1 MSSSAS
7 LAELTTGTQDE
18 RKTLI
23 RREQTRLLYA
33 NSNISAVVTVT
44 ATAALAYLQWT
55 VISHRV
61 ILAWACYMVAISL
74 VRFGAAQ
81 QFFRVSHSADAGT
94 DSWLNA
100 FVTGVCLAGLGWAA
114 AGIWLFP
121 QGDLTHQVLLAFVLG
136 GMMLGGG
143 SILAARPAAFL
154 SFLIP
159 AGLPTSLHFFMPVD
173 ETHLAMGSLAAVF
186 TLATIISTWRIY
198 LTIDAAMHLQFE
210 NKDLF
215 NALKLENARTEAL
228 NQTLE
233 LRVQERTSELNQAVS
248 FLREEIAERKLAEEE
263 RARMEV
269 DLRHAQ
275 KMQAVGVLAGG
286 VAHDFNNI
294 LTAVAGYVE
303 LAQDLLT
310 KDSEAYNHLE
320 QVTKATTRAG
330 DLVRGLLM
338 FSRKGAHSPDL
349 ISVADV
355 VTEAL
360 DLLRASIPSNV
371 EFQRNIDPDC
381 GCIFADPGLI
391 HQVVMNLCTNA
402 YQAMTGSRGQLDV
415 SLAPVDADTGLA
427 GLHPEIP
434 DGSYVRLR
442 VSDTGP
448 GIPPT
453 IAERIFEP
461 FFTTKT
467 RGQGTG
473 LGLSVV
479 HGIVT
484 GYGGFI
490 RFENRHPHGTTF
502 FVYLPRI
509 TTEHHVETVD
519 RAPSPKGTE
528 RILFVD
534 DEEAIA
540 KLGTRMLQELGYLVT
555 TKTSS
560 TEALSLFTGAPNLF
574 DLVVTDFMMP
584 HMTGGELIVRLRQVR
599 PDIPIILTSGFNDQV
614 ISSEES
620 RSLGVSEYIR
630 KPFSGATLAR
640 AIRRVLDPVKRS
652 SA

>member
-7 LAELTTGTQDE
+7 LAELTTGAQDA
-18 RKTLI
+18 RKGRVRT
-23 RREQTRLLYA
+23 EQTRLLYS
-33 NSNISAVVTVT
+33 NSNISAGVTIT
-44 ATAALAYLQWT
+44 ATAALAYLQWA
-55 VISHRV
+55 VISHPV
-61 ILAWACYMVAISL
+61 ILAWTCYMVAISIA
-74 VRFGAAQ
+74 RFGLALQ
-81 QFFRVSHSADAGT
+81 YSRVPHVADGR
-94 DSWLNA
+94 DPWFDV
-100 FVTGVCLAGLGWAA
+100 FVTGVFLSGVGWAS

-121 QGDLTHQVLLAFVLG
+121 EGDLTHQVLLAFVLG

-143 SILAARPAAFL
+143 SILAARPVAFL
-154 SFLIP
+154 LFLLP
-159 AGLPTSLHFFMPVD
+159 AGLPASLHFFLPLD
-173 ETHLAMGSLAAVF
+173 EAHLAMGSLACIF
-186 TLATIISTWRIY
+186 TLATVISTWRIY
-198 LTIDAAMHLQFE
+198 LTVDAALNLQFE
-210 NKDLF
+210 NQELVS
-215 NALKLENARTEAL
+215 ALQAENARTEAL
-228 NQTLE
+228 NQNLE

-248 FLREEIAERKLAEEE
+248 FLRKEIVERKLAEEE

-275 KMQAVGVLAGG
+275 KLQAIGVLAGG

-294 LTAVAGYVE
+294 LTAIAGYVE
-303 LAQDLLT
+303 LAQDLVP
-310 KDSEAYNHLE
+310 KDSEAYSHLE
-320 QVTKATTRAG
+320 QVTKASTRAS

-349 ISVADV
+349 ISVAQV

-371 EFQRNIDPDC
+371 QFHRNIDPDC

-402 YQAMTGSRGQLDV
+402 YQAMAGTRGQLEV
-415 SLAPVDADTGLA
+415 SLAPVEADTDSSNP
-427 GLHPEIP
+427 HPEIP
-434 DGSYVRLR
+434 AGSYVRLR

-448 GIPPT
+448 GIPQT

-502 FVYLPRI
+502 FVYLQRI
-509 TTEHHVETVD
+509 TSGRPVETVD
-519 RAPSPKGTE
+519 LGPVPKGAE

-540 KLGTRMLQELGYLVT
+540 KLGARMLQELGYLVT
-555 TKTSS
+555 AKTSS
-560 TEALSLFTGAPNLF
+560 TEALQLFTGGPNLF

-599 PDIPIILTSGFNDQV
+599 ADIPIILTSGFNDQV
-614 ISSEES
+614 ITSEES
-620 RSLGVSEYIR
+620 QNLGVSEYIR

-640 AIRRVLDPVKRS
+640 AIRRVLDPVNRRIG
-652 SA
+652 

>member
-1 MSSSAS
+1 MVTVSLARFGVGLQFSRVSRSSA
-7 LAELTTGTQDE
+7 
-18 RKTLI
+18 
-23 RREQTRLLYA
+23 
-33 NSNISAVVTVT
+33 
-44 ATAALAYLQWT
+44 
-55 VISHRV
+55 
-61 ILAWACYMVAISL
+61 
-74 VRFGAAQ
+74 GA
-81 QFFRVSHSADAGT
+81 G
-94 DSWLNA
+94 SWFNA
-100 FVTGVCLAGLGWAA
+100 FVTGVCLAGIGWAA

-121 QGDLTHQVLLAFVLG
+121 EGDLTHQVLLAFVLG

-159 AGLPTSLHFFMPVD
+159 AGLPTSLHFFIPVD
-173 ETHLAMGSLAAVF
+173 EVHLAMGSLAAIF

-198 LTIDAAMHLQFE
+198 LTIDGALRLQFD
-210 NKDLF
+210 NQDLVS
-215 NALKLENARTEAL
+215 ALKMENTRTEAL
-228 NQTLE
+228 NQNLE

-275 KMQAVGVLAGG
+275 KLQAIGVLAGG

-294 LTAVAGYVE
+294 LTAIAGYVE
-303 LAQDLLT
+303 LAQDLLS
-310 KDSEAYNHLE
+310 KDSEAHSHLE

-349 ISVADV
+349 ITVAQV

-371 EFQRNIDPDC
+371 EFHRNIDADC

-402 YQAMTGSRGQLDV
+402 YQAMAGSRGQLEV
-415 SLAPVDADTGLA
+415 SLVPIEANA
-427 GLHPEIP
+427 GTSDRPTEIP
-434 DGSYVRLR
+434 EGSYVRLR

-509 TTEHHVETVD
+509 TTGHPVEAVH
-519 RAPSPKGTE
+519 RHPSPKGTE

-540 KLGTRMLQELGYLVT
+540 KLGAHMLQELGYLVT
-555 TKTSS
+555 STTSS
-560 TEALSLFTGAPNLF
+560 TEALSLFTGAPHLF

-584 HMTGGELIVRLRQVR
+584 QMTGGELIVRLRQVR
-599 PDIPIILTSGFNDQV
+599 ADIPIILTSGFNDQV
-614 ISSEES
+614 ITSEES
-620 RSLGVSEYIR
+620 RGLGVSEYIR
-630 KPFSGATLAR
+630 KPFSGAILAR
-640 AIRRVLDPVKRS
+640 AIRKVLDPVSRPNG
-652 SA
+652 

>member
-7 LAELTTGTQDE
+7 LAEPTQGTRDD
-18 RKTLI
+18 RKALI
-23 RREQTRLLYA
+23 RAEQTRLLYA
-33 NSNISAVVTVT
+33 NSNVSARVTIT
-44 ATAALAYLQWT
+44 ATAALAYLQWG
-55 VISHRV
+55 VIAHPV
-61 ILAWACYMVAISL
+61 ILLWACYMVAIAL
-74 VRFGAAQ
+74 ARFGLALQ
-81 QFFRVSHSADAGT
+81 YSRVSHTANT
-94 DSWLNA
+94 DPWFNVFA
-100 FVTGVCLAGLGWAA
+100 TGVFLSGIGWAA

-121 QGDLTHQVLLAFVLG
+121 EGDLTHQVLLAFVLG

-143 SILAARPAAFL
+143 SILAARPVAFL
-154 SFLIP
+154 LFLVP
-159 AGLPTSLHFFMPVD
+159 AGLPASLHFFLPLD
-173 ETHLAMGSLAAVF
+173 EAHLAMGSLACIF
-186 TLATIISTWRIY
+186 TLATVISTWRIY
-198 LTIDAAMHLQFE
+198 LTVDAALNLQFE
-210 NKDLF
+210 NKDLVS
-215 NALKLENARTEAL
+215 ALQLENARTEGL
-228 NQTLE
+228 NQNLE

-248 FLREEIAERKLAEEE
+248 FLREEIAERKLAEEQ

-275 KMQAVGVLAGG
+275 KLQAIGVLAGG

-294 LTAVAGYVE
+294 LTAIAGYVE
-303 LAQDLLT
+303 LAQDLVP
-310 KDSEAYNHLE
+310 KDSEAYSHLD
-320 QVTKATTRAG
+320 QVTKASTRAS

-338 FSRKGAHSPDL
+338 FSRKGAHLPDL
-349 ISVADV
+349 ISVAQV

-371 EFQRNIDPDC
+371 EFHRNIDPDC

-402 YQAMTGSRGQLDV
+402 YQAMAGSRGQLEV
-415 SLAPVDADTGLA
+415 SLAPIEAQTDQSHP
-427 GLHPEIP
+427 HPEIP
-434 DGSYVRLR
+434 TGSYVRLR

-448 GIPPT
+448 GIPHT

-509 TTEHHVETVD
+509 TAGIPVETVD
-519 RAPSPKGTE
+519 VGPSPKGTE

-540 KLGTRMLQELGYLVT
+540 KLGARMLQELGYLVT
-555 TKTSS
+555 AKTSS
-560 TEALSLFTGAPNLF
+560 TEALHLFTGAPNRF

-599 PDIPIILTSGFNDQV
+599 ADIPIILTSGFNDEV
-614 ISSEES
+614 ITPEES
-620 RSLGVSEYIR
+620 GKLGVSEYIR

-640 AIRRVLDPVKRS
+640 AVRKVLDPVNRRS
-652 SA
+652 G